1 MTTIYRIDITN
12 KNRKREL
19 IEKVKDI
26 KYLGKILE
34 YVDLRKTTAN
44 SNFVDIKFKDE
55 KQWYMEN
62 YNRISDAI
70 YIKEV
75 TKWQSQKP

>member
-44 SNFVDIKFKDE
+44 SNFVDIKFKDK

-75 TKWQSQKP
+75 TK

>member
-75 TKWQSQKP
+75 TK